1 MALVKRRSNSASPL
15 DLGSTICKRGVIG
28 EQGCK
33 SGSQRVQK
41 KCKRGVVGEKGCK
54 SGSQRVQKYV
64 KGA

>member
-1 MALVKRRSNSASPL
+1 MVAK
-15 DLGSTICKRGVIG
+15 GFK
-28 EQGCK
+28 Q
-33 SGSQRVQK
+33 